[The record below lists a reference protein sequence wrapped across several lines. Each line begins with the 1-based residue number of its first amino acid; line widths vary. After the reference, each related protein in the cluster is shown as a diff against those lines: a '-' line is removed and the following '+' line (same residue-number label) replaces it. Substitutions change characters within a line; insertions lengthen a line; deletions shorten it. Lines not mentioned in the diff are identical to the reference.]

1 MPASNTYDT
10 SSPGSAASNREQL
23 ADYVTTLAP
32 EKAPVTSLC
41 ARGTAT
47 AVEFGWSVD
56 KLESPATDGVAEG
69 AVTTQFAD
77 AYAGLAR
84 LTNNIQE
91 FRRSKSITD
100 WQEAVDKAGVQGIA
114 SAEVK
119 AVKEL
124 KRDVEA
130 TLCSAN
136 DKVSPAGDGTVAK
149 TRGLGDWIDSGGPSD
164 VPSDYRTPSG
174 SIHASGSFTETVLKD
189 LITSVYR
196 QDGMDADMNL
206 VADTA
211 LRRVISGFAEGSGST
226 NTVYRQVN
234 QEADGSL
241 KATVSYYESDHGI
254 VRVMN
259 MNPVCAPDTTNKD
272 TGYLIP
278 SGMLTLRELIPLH
291 AELTPRQV
299 GGQQVVVQYVA
310 GLEVKHPGAFGKIT
324 TLS

>member
-23 ADYVTTLAP
+23 ADYITTLAP
-32 EKAPVTSLC
+32 EKTPVTALC
-41 ARGTAT
+41 GRAKATAT
-47 AVEFGWSVD
+47 EFGWSVD
-56 KLESPATDGVAEG
+56 KLDAVATAGTAEG
-69 AVTTQFAD
+69 AVTTNFDD

-84 LTNNIQE
+84 LTNNVQE
-91 FRRSKSITD
+91 WRKAKSITD
-100 WQEAVDKAGVQGIA
+100 WQEAVDKAGAQSIA

-124 KRDVEA
+124 KRNVEA
-130 TLCSAN
+130 TLCSTN
-136 DKVSPAGDGTVAK
+136 DKVTPAGDGSAAL
-149 TRGLGDWIDSGGPSD
+149 TRALGDWIDSAGPSD

-174 SIHASGSFTETVLKD
+174 SIHASGAFTETVLKG
-189 LITSVYR
+189 LITSMFR
-196 QDGMDADMNL
+196 QDGMDADVTL

-211 LRRVISGFAEGSGST
+211 LRASITGFAETSGAA
-226 NTVYRQVN
+226 NAVYRTVN
-234 QEADGSL
+234 QDADGSL
-241 KATVSYYESDHGI
+241 KATVSYYEGDHGVI
-254 VRVMN
+254 RVVN
-259 MNPVCAPDTTNKD
+259 MNPACAPDTTNKD